1 MEEQLEDNMALFAI
15 KTINQVANMQ
25 KMLYN
30 ISRGDILNPSKF
42 IWYPCPK
49 CGSHLL
55 AINKDTEVK
64 NLPCKCKHCKR
75 ESLITIE
82 PISQVLN

>member
-1 MEEQLEDNMALFAI
+1 M
-15 KTINQVANMQ
+15 
-25 KMLYN
+25 
-30 ISRGDILNPSKF
+30 NPSRF